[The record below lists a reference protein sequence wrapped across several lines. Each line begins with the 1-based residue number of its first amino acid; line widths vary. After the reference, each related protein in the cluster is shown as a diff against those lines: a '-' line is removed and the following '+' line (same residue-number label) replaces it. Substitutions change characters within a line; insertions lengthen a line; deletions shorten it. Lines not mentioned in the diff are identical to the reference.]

1 MKLLSNYI
9 LLLLLSGLALGSC
22 SKYLDRAPQDQIT
35 TQDYWKIPD
44 DIKLYVNQFYTSLPA
59 HVQYTEIGTFGL
71 DNNSDNMI
79 GQLVHRRLA
88 GLNTINDGSY
98 NWHGSITTQN
108 WNYTNIRNVNYGLE
122 NYGTVDGAQ
131 ADIDKYVGE
140 LYFFR
145 AYFYFHM
152 VKTYGDVP
160 WINKVLGV
168 DSEELFG
175 TRTPRNIIIDSV
187 LNDLN
192 RAVAQLPLKSA
203 ADANRLNKEVA
214 LLFKSRVALYEGTW
228 QKYHA
233 NDEFGT
239 PGANWAGY
247 LQTAATAAR
256 ELIDLNTASLY
267 QGDPD
272 NYFKPLFAAQDMSG
286 NPEILLWKR
295 YGADLQLF
303 HSTVPSIRSGGNT
316 GVTKQFVDS
325 YLCEDGLPISVSP
338 LYQGDHTLSD
348 AVTNRDPRLRQTI
361 WVPGDPA
368 YFSQS
373 GDILEY
379 FTTSWLS
386 RQEGGER
393 NITGYQLKKGF
404 SSEAYSV
411 PGGHTQTEGS
421 VVFRY
426 AEALL
431 NYAEARAELGEL
443 TQDDID
449 ISINKL
455 RQRAQMPDLVIA
467 AIVTDPDWDF
477 PELSPVI
484 NEIRRERR
492 VELFAE
498 GFRFDDLARWAGM
511 ELIIG
516 TRPKGAYFVQ
526 SDYPSLTPGIDIFL
540 DGEGYV
546 DPFQVALPNGYQFQ
560 LNRDYLT
567 AVPQQELTLND
578 NLDQNPHW

>member
-9 LLLLLSGLALGSC
+9 LLLLLSGLVLGSC

-122 NYGTVDGAQ
+122 NYGTVNGAQ

-192 RAVAQLPLKSA
+192 RAVVQLPLKSA
-203 ADANRLNKEVA
+203 AEANRLNKEVA

-247 LQTAATAAR
+247 LQTAATTAR

-272 NYFKPLFAAQDMSG
+272 NYFKPLFAAQDMNG

-361 WVPGDPA
+361 WIPGDPA

-373 GDILEY
+373 GEILEY

-449 ISINKL
+449 ISVNKL

-526 SDYPSLTPGIDIFL
+526 SDYPTLTPGVDIFL
-540 DGEGYV
+540 DENGYV
-546 DPFQVALPNGYQFQ
+546 DPFQVALPAGYGFQ
-560 LNRDYLT
+560 LNRDYLV
-567 AVPQQELTLND
+567 AVPQQELTLNN
-578 NLDQNPHW
+578 NLDPNPNW

>member
-1 MKLLSNYI
+1 MKLLSNHI
-9 LLLLLSGLALGSC
+9 LFTLLSCLVLGSC

-59 HVQYTEIGTFGL
+59 HVQYTGIGTFGL

-122 NYGTVDGAQ
+122 NYRTVDGPQ

-145 AYFYFHM
+145 AFFYFHM

-160 WINKVLGV
+160 WVNKVLSV
-168 DSEELFG
+168 DSEELYG
-175 TRTPRNIIIDSV
+175 ARIPRNIVIDSV

-239 PGANWAGY
+239 PGANWEGY
-247 LQTAATAAR
+247 LQTAAAAAR

-272 NYFKPLFAAQDMSG
+272 NYFKPLFAALDMSG

-348 AVTNRDPRLRQTI
+348 AITNRDPRLRQSI

-431 NYAEARAELGEL
+431 NYAEARAELNVL

-455 RQRAQMPDLVIA
+455 RERAQMPDLVMA

-477 PELSPVI
+477 PVLSPVI

-526 SDYPSLTPGIDIFL
+526 SDYPNLTPGVDIFL
-540 DGEGYV
+540 DGAGYV
-546 DPFQVALPNGYQFQ
+546 DPFQVALPAGYGFQ
-560 LNRDYLT
+560 LNRDYLV
-567 AVPQQELTLND
+567 AVPQQELTLNK
-578 NLDQNPHW
+578 NLDPNPNW